1 MNSEFALKGKYDL
14 IESDQISRIPPFTES
29 YDS

>member
-1 MNSEFALKGKYDL
+1 MNSEFALKVKYDL
-14 IESDQISRIPPFTES
+14 IVSDQIPRIPPFTES